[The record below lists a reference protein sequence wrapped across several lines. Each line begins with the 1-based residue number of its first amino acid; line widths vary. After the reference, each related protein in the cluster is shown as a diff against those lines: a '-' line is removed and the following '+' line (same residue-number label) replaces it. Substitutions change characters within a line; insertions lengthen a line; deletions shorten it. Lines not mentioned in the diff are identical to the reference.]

1 MSMIDWDGV
10 LSSVVFLSGCNWRCP
25 FCHNFDLWK
34 IKNEV
39 AEEKVFSYLQNHKN
53 WIEGV
58 VILGGEPLMDEDVIP
73 FIKKIR
79 QMGFKIKVDTNG
91 SMPDTLEK
99 LIKKQLIDY
108 VAMDIKT
115 SLTEEKYEKATGV
128 KETVPNV
135 RKSMKLLF
143 DSPIDFELRTTMVP
157 EIVDEQDLR
166 YNLRFIPQDAKY
178 VLQQFS
184 PENVKNIHFQNV
196 APYTDEKISEICE
209 KLKKDGLKI
218 SVRGVV

>member
-79 QMGFKIKVDTNG
+79 EMG
-91 SMPDTLEK
+91 
-99 LIKKQLIDY
+99 
-108 VAMDIKT
+108 
-115 SLTEEKYEKATGV
+115 
-128 KETVPNV
+128 
-135 RKSMKLLF
+135 
-143 DSPIDFELRTTMVP
+143 
-157 EIVDEQDLR
+157 
-166 YNLRFIPQDAKY
+166 
-178 VLQQFS
+178 
-184 PENVKNIHFQNV
+184 
-196 APYTDEKISEICE
+196 
-209 KLKKDGLKI
+209 
-218 SVRGVV
+218 